1 MATNAKDLIAQTF
14 YPLFGTI
21 CSLEPKH
28 KFSSNRSIRKFPRW
42 RETDQGLKI
51 DGPFG
56 DLL

>member
-1 MATNAKDLIAQTF
+1 MQKIFIAQTS

-28 KFSSNRSIRKFPRW
+28 KFSSNRSIRKFPGW

-56 DLL
+56 DLI